1 MREKNKKYPIPEDLI
16 KEFEELKKLRVFRDL
31 MLKFGTYRRA
41 KKASFE
47 CTEKSDRAFSKVY
60 SLYPELKG
68 ALVSFNHIDNV
79 LVVADREEA

>member
-1 MREKNKKYPIPEDLI
+1 MENKTYPLPEDLI

-47 CTEKSDRAFSKVY
+47 WTEKTDRAFAKVY

-68 ALVSFNHIDNV
+68 TGVYFNHIDNV
-79 LVVADREEA
+79 LVFPDQEEG